1 MGYHAV
7 ERSVCR
13 FGAIPPHLDLLNLIY
28 SELPLVANNKLDI
41 HQIIISS
48 NDHVVLLDE
57 RMLSSESILTC
68 NRELL
73 YNSRFNK

>member
-1 MGYHAV
+1 MNMGYHAV
-7 ERSVCR
+7 ERSVCH
-13 FGAIPPHLDLLNLIY
+13 FGAIPPHLDLLNLIC

-57 RMLSSESILTC
+57 RMQVLSQ
-68 NRELL
+68 
-73 YNSRFNK
+73 F